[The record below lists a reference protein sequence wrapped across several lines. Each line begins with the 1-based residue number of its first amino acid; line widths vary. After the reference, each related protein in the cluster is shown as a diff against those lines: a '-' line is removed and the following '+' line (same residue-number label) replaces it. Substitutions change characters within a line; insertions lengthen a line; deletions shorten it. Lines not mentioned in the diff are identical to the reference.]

1 MAAGVA
7 KPRWGGL
14 GERVLGSL
22 SEAVAGVGSSAT
34 RWRCVRCSAAGAGA
48 GARAG
53 AGPVRYEVG
62 IAGSFGVGVEAP
74 G

>member
-1 MAAGVA
+1 MAAWVA

-14 GERVLGSL
+14 GERVPGSL

-34 RWRCVRCSAAGAGA
+34 RWRCVRCSAAGA